1 MRNGYSFSKESIP
14 VSKTH
19 CPMVFTSVFS
29 LTSSFHLFSRILDT
43 VASVPSL
50 PLGYLLFSLIRFLL
64 FFSSSM
70 GAFPGLFSDS
80 PSLHVLDFAR
90 LFSGLL
96 FNCNSLMCY
105 FQFLVDRTSFSFI
118 LSM

>member
-14 VSKTH
+14 ASKTH

-50 PLGYLLFSLIRFLL
+50 PLGYLLFSLIRSLL
-64 FFSSSM
+64 FFYGS
-70 GAFPGLFSDS
+70 FPGTLLRFAISYMYSIPLVSLWS
-80 PSLHVLDFAR
+80 PIHL
-90 LFSGLL
+90 
-96 FNCNSLMCY
+96 
-105 FQFLVDRTSFSFI
+105 
-118 LSM
+118 

>member
-64 FFSSSM
+64 FFSSS
-70 GAFPGLFSDS
+70 LLWELSRDS
-80 PSLHVLDFAR
+80 SLIRHLLHVLDSAR
-90 LFSGLL
+90 LFVVSY
-96 FNCNSLMCY
+96 SLVV
-105 FQFLVDRTSFSFI
+105 L
-118 LSM
+118 

>member
-19 CPMVFTSVFS
+19 CPMAFTSVFS

-50 PLGYLLFSLIRFLL
+50 PSDLFSFPASILVV
-64 FFSSSM
+64 SSIGS
-70 GAFPGLFSDS
+70 FPGTLF
-80 PSLHVLDFAR
+80 
-90 LFSGLL
+90 
-96 FNCNSLMCY
+96 
-105 FQFLVDRTSFSFI
+105 
-118 LSM
+118 

>member
-14 VSKTH
+14 ASKTH
-19 CPMVFTSVFS
+19 CPMVLTSVFS

-50 PLGYLLFSLIRFLL
+50 PADFFSFLSSAL
-64 FFSSSM
+64 SSSM

-80 PSLHVLDFAR
+80 PSSACTRFR
-90 LFSGLL
+90 S
-96 FNCNSLMCY
+96 
-105 FQFLVDRTSFSFI
+105 SFSVVSYS
-118 LSM
+118 LVSL

>member
-64 FFSSSM
+64 FFSSS
-70 GAFPGLFSDS
+70 LLLWELSRDS
-80 PSLHVLDFAR
+80 SLIRHLLHVLDSAR
-90 LFSGLL
+90 LFVVSY
-96 FNCNSLMCY
+96 SLVV
-105 FQFLVDRTSFSFI
+105 L
-118 LSM
+118 